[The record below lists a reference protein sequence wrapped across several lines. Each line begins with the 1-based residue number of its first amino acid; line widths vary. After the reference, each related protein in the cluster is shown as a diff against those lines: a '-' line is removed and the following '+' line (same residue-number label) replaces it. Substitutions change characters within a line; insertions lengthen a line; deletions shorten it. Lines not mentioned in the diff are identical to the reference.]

1 MQSTSR
7 SNAIIISTCSG
18 ARSDALECAFEKETN
33 KMLKMESLLM
43 TRYDKDNETVLMRC
57 VYKKIRDTQK
67 RKHYKKPFIKG
78 MKL

>member
-7 SNAIIISTCSG
+7 SNTIIISTRSG
-18 ARSDALECAFEKETN
+18 AHSDALECTFEKETN

-57 VYKKIRDTQK
+57 VYKKICDAQK
-67 RKHYKKPFIKG
+67 
-78 MKL
+78 